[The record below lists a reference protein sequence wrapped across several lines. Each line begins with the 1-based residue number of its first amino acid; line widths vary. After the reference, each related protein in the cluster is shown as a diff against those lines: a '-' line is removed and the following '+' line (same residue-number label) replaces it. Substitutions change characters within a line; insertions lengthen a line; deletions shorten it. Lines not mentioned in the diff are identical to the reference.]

1 MKRKIIKL
9 NDSSH
14 KQYYN
19 KKKVTYCPFIYDLLQ
34 NKNNK
39 HINAFIVQTILPYLE
54 FNDKIQ
60 LRLVSKVFN
69 DCVKLS
75 LPFLQNKNF
84 VTMNKYKILK
94 SINEE
99 NVDNNS
105 NTHVHLPRRSF
116 SCNKL
121 FSSEKKYSKKNLL
134 VKLINNENYM
144 NVRKQG
150 LIKRIFTNV
159 LHKES

>member
-1 MKRKIIKL
+1 MKRKVIKL

-19 KKKVTYCPFIYDLLQ
+19 QKKVTYCPFIYELLR

-39 HINAFIVQTILPYLE
+39 HVKAFMVQTILPYLE

-60 LRLVSKVFN
+60 IRLVSKVFN

-84 VTMNKYKILK
+84 VTMNKYKLLK
-94 SINEE
+94 SINDE
-99 NVDNNS
+99 NENENENN
-105 NTHVHLPRRSF
+105 NQHVHLQRRSF
-116 SCNKL
+116 SCNKM

-159 LHKES
+159 LHG